1 MGKEENKI
9 VFGII
14 SIVLSSESAIIT
26 LSNLVEGAWWFT
38 ATFISWFSF
47 VTVPMWT
54 SLTTQVKGGLSR
66 GLLLIWLSTG
76 ALTHPPWNLGSWE
89 GRNVGGP
96 EGCRSPIS
104 WRDRLVRFLRSLF
117 LVSQRIQAL
126 PCGLRCQRRA
136 ESNSQVWVLDEYVSE
151 APVQSVWAKNQDIR
165 NVFPGFPHFEEDGYR
180 KGKKRIFI
188 NLATLGGK
196 QYLFSQLL
204 DHQVGV
210 TFRQSPD
217 WFGAWLA
224 GSSQPQFS
232 QLCFDWQF

>member
-26 LSNLVEGAWWFT
+26 LSNLVEEAWWFT

-104 WRDRLVRFLRSLF
+104 WRDRLVRFLVRSLF
-117 LVSQRIQAL
+117 LVSQHIQAL

-165 NVFPGFPHFEEDGYR
+165 KECFPRISPFWGRWLQER
-180 KGKKRIFI
+180 KETDLYKPSHSGRKAVSIFTVI
-188 NLATLGGK
+188 RPPSWCDVQAKSGLVWGLAC
-196 QYLFSQLL
+196 
-204 DHQVGV
+204 
-210 TFRQSPD
+210 
-217 WFGAWLA
+217 W
-224 GSSQPQFS
+224 
-232 QLCFDWQF
+232 